1 MSAPKGDTWP
11 TTTSFPQ
18 TSTAA
23 GLVDTINIYFLY
35 RDLWKSD
42 SAGEGKNLVHLSP
55 STGGFA
61 NIIWRTVVVTV
72 KLTLISEHTREEEEL
87 FRRIRDQQQQLR
99 KEVKSSRRRPSNLV
113 IRVCSEFV
121 LLELG
126 AGGGEKF
133 YINSPLKGKQSVL
146 LCS

>member
-1 MSAPKGDTWP
+1 M
-11 TTTSFPQ
+11 
-18 TSTAA
+18 
-23 GLVDTINIYFLY
+23 
-35 RDLWKSD
+35 
-42 SAGEGKNLVHLSP
+42 
-55 STGGFA
+55 
-61 NIIWRTVVVTV
+61 VVTV

-99 KEVKSSRRRPSNLV
+99 KEVKSSRRPTNLV

-133 YINSPLKGKQSVL
+133 YINSPLRGKQSVL